1 VPNDTIQSVRTPES
15 REDRRLHEAG
25 EDLGVVTDGSF
36 SAGLTVRLDVRA
48 AEELQVGSFVV
59 LEGQGRRYFSLIN
72 DLQLRA
78 TDPGIISDPPID
90 SAFVRC
96 ALHGIHTFTAATVR
110 PSLMLDDPESLTGDT
125 RPRAVRTIPAHFA
138 RMRKATAVD
147 FDLVFGAEEGD
158 RFSIGSPIADDLPI
172 PIDLRK
178 LVERPSG
185 IFGQTGTG
193 KSVLTRLI
201 LFGIIKNDVASA
213 LIFDMHD
220 EYADERSDRPGIPGL
235 RDLFHSTQVKVY
247 SLDAANPRADY
258 RVTIGMNQIT
268 PDDIELLRTELDLSD
283 TFGATTYLLEK
294 EYRER
299 WLATLLHMS
308 GDDVKEFVARSGAHE
323 GAVDALRRKLRY
335 LEQCTYVV
343 ESSSKDLVGEI
354 VVHLEQG
361 RHVIIQFGRFG
372 ALRDYMLVTNLLTR
386 RIHERYTENAM
397 RRRAAPGEGSARPVI
412 VVLEEA
418 HKFLNPV
425 AARQS
430 IFGTIAREM
439 RKFDVSLMVVDQRP
453 SQIDSEVMSQLAT
466 RVSGLLTDEQDIAAV
481 VSGSGDRAGLR
492 AMLASLEPSQQCI
505 VMGHAIPMPMLLRTR
520 EYGWSLRDLV
530 TTTAPD
536 TGKVLNLFM
545 ARRPGNGRAGE

>member
-1 VPNDTIQSVRTPES
+1 LSEASES
-15 REDRRLHEAG
+15 
-25 EDLGVVTDGSF
+25 LGVVTDGSF
-36 SAGLTVRLDVRA
+36 SAGLTVRLDGPA
-48 AEELQVGSFVV
+48 AEALQVGSFVV
-59 LEGQGRRYFSLIN
+59 LEGEGRRYFSLIN
-72 DLQLRA
+72 DLQLRL
-78 TDPGIISDPPID
+78 TDPSVASDPPVD
-90 SAFVRC
+90 SAFIRQ
-96 ALHGIHTFTAATVR
+96 ALRGIHTFTAATVR
-110 PSLMLDDPESLTGDT
+110 PSLVLDDAESLVGDPK
-125 RPRAVRTIPAHFA
+125 PRAVRTIPMHFA
-138 RMRKATAVD
+138 MMRKANHVD
-147 FDLVFGAEEGD
+147 FDLVFGAEGGEL
-158 RFSIGSPIADDLPI
+158 FSIGSPIADDSVPI

-201 LFGIIKNDVASA
+201 LFGVIKSDVASA

-220 EYADERSDRPGIPGL
+220 EYADERSDKPGIPGL
-235 RDLFHSTQVKVY
+235 RDLFNSTQVKVY
-247 SLDAANPRADY
+247 SLDDKSPRVDY
-258 RVTIGMNQIT
+258 HVTIGMNQIT

-283 TFGATTYLLEK
+283 TFSATAYLLEK

-299 WLATLLHMS
+299 WLSTLLRMS
-308 GDDVKEFVARSGAHE
+308 SDDLKEFVARSGAHE

-335 LEQCTYVV
+335 LEKCSYVI

-354 VVHLEQG
+354 VSHLEQG
-361 RHVIIQFGRFG
+361 RHVIIQFGRFS

-386 RIHERYTENAM
+386 RIHERYTSKALD
-397 RRRAAPGEGSARPVI
+397 RRALPGAGAVRPVI

-466 RVSGLLTDEQDIAAV
+466 RVSGLLTDENDIGAV
-481 VSGSGDRAGLR
+481 LSGTGDRSALR
-492 AMLASLEPSQQCI
+492 SMLASLEPTQQCI

-520 EYGWSLRDLV
+520 EYGWSLSEMVKESR
-530 TTTAPD
+530 PD
-536 TGKVLNLFM
+536 TSKVLSMFM
-545 ARRPGNGRAGE
+545 ARPPGSGTD